1 MTVEELQSVIVYL
14 QDKIEKLEEKKLCEC
29 DTNKESKPE
38 YKATPKE
45 VFVTNYN
52 EDEECL
58 TCSAQLFFLLH
69 IYLTLVRYIKKSTKL
84 LLYFRVVFGFWLEF
98 L

>member
-1 MTVEELQSVIVYL
+1 MTAEELQSVIVYL
-14 QDKIEKLEEKKLCEC
+14 QDKIEKLESQKLCEC
-29 DTNKESKPE
+29 GTTEAPPE

-45 VFVTNYN
+45 MFVTNYD

-58 TCSAQLFFLLH
+58 TCSAQLFFL
-69 IYLTLVRYIKKSTKL
+69 IYPTVIRYLKKITNL
-84 LLYFRVVFGFWLEF
+84 LLYSLVCIIFWLKI